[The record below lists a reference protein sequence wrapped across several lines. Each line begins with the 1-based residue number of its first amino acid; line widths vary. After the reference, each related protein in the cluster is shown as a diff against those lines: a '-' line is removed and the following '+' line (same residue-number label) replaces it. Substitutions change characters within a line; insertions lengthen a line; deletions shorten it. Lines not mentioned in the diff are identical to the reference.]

1 VSIGTTKNQLEFLI
15 SKIIPAPE
23 STHSRPTSPE
33 KGLPTTI
40 QDLVD
45 SKTQTTVID
54 LTQIV
59 ADEDIAI
66 SPNQLLYALNTILQ
80 QQAYM
85 KQNLKDLHNAIL
97 GVQTTLSNIVTAT
110 LPPPI
115 PPKPSKKTQ
124 RIHTTTTDQQETRID
139 FIPPQKLTPNF
150 PQYDPISP

>member
-1 VSIGTTKNQLEFLI
+1 
-15 SKIIPAPE
+15 
-23 STHSRPTSPE
+23 
-33 KGLPTTI
+33 
-40 QDLVD
+40 
-45 SKTQTTVID
+45 
-54 LTQIV
+54 
-59 ADEDIAI
+59 
-66 SPNQLLYALNTILQ
+66 
-80 QQAYM
+80 M
-85 KQNLKDLHNAIL
+85 KQNLKYLHNAIL